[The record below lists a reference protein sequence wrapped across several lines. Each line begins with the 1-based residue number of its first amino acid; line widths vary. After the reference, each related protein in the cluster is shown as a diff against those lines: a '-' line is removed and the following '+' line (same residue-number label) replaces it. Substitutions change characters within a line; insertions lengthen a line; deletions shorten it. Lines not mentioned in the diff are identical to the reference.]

1 MPELPEVEVT
11 CQGLLPH
18 IVGRSISSIW
28 AGKKSLRL
36 PIPRNDLQKLAHG
49 SMVNAIGRRA
59 KYLVFFLDKAAMIIH
74 LGMSGKIGIFPST
87 SLPALHDHLV
97 FKFHDGMEMRYN
109 DARRFGFI
117 RLLTPEDIQQL
128 DPFAKIGPEPLP
140 LPHLHGISE
149 SHLSDWQKTFA
160 DSHHHLT
167 PSYLK
172 KKAGKRLQPIKNFLM
187 DSHVVAGIGNI
198 YANEILFAASI
209 LPTTAVGSVSNTGW
223 EKIHTAMSQILSR
236 AITCG
241 GTTIRDFVSSS
252 GKQGYFQIELM
263 TYGRAGKPC
272 HSCGTPI
279 SKSIIA
285 GRATYFCPSCQR

>member
-11 CQGLLPH
+11 RQGLIPH
-18 IVGRSISSIW
+18 IVGRSITSIW
-28 AGKKSLRL
+28 AGKKNLRL
-36 PIPRNDLQKLAHG
+36 PIPRNDLQKLAKG
-49 SMVNAIGRRA
+49 SLINAIGRRA

-74 LGMSGKIGIFPST
+74 LGMSGKIGIFPSA
-87 SLPALHDHLV
+87 SPPALHDHLV
-97 FKFHDGMEMRYN
+97 FKFHDGVEMRYN

-117 RLLTPEDIQQL
+117 KLLTPEEIQHL

-140 LPHLHGISE
+140 LPCLHGISE
-149 SHLSDWQKTFA
+149 SHLANWQKTFA
-160 DSHHHLT
+160 ASHHYLT
-167 PSYLK
+167 PSFLK
-172 KKAGKRLQPIKNFLM
+172 KKAGNRLQPIKNFLM
-187 DSHVVAGIGNI
+187 DSHIVAGIGNI

-223 EKIHTAMSQILSR
+223 EKIHTAMSQILTR

-252 GKQGYFQIELM
+252 GKKGYFQIELM
-263 TYGRAGKPC
+263 TYGRECKPC
-272 HSCGTPI
+272 RSCGTPI

-285 GRATYFCPSCQR
+285 GRATYFCPSCQH

>member
-11 CQGLLPH
+11 RQGLIPH
-18 IVGRSISSIW
+18 IVGRSIASIRT
-28 AGKKSLRL
+28 GKKSLRL
-36 PIPRNDLQKLAHG
+36 PIPRNALQKLACG

-59 KYLVFFLDKAAMIIH
+59 KYLVFFLDNAAIIIH
-74 LGMSGKIGIFPST
+74 LGMSGKIGIFPSG
-87 SLPALHDHLV
+87 SPPALHDHLV
-97 FKFHDGMEMRYN
+97 FKFHDGVEMRYN

-117 RLLTPEDIQQL
+117 KLLTPEDIQNL

-140 LPHLHGISE
+140 LPRLHGISE
-149 SHLSDWQKTFA
+149 SHLSDWNKTFA
-160 DSHHHLT
+160 DSHHLLT

-198 YANEILFAASI
+198 YANEILFASSI
-209 LPTTAVGSVSNTGW
+209 LPTTAVGSVSRTGW
-223 EKIHTAMSQILSR
+223 EKIHTAITQILAK

-252 GKQGYFQIELM
+252 GKQGYFQVELM
-263 TYGRAGKPC
+263 AYGREGEPC
-272 HSCGTPI
+272 RSCGTPI
-279 SKSIIA
+279 TKSIIA
-285 GRATYFCPSCQR
+285 GRATYFCPSCQH

>member
-11 CQGLLPH
+11 CQGLIPH
-18 IVGRSISSIW
+18 IVGHSIVSIG
-28 AGKKSLRL
+28 AGKKNLRL
-36 PIPRNDLQKLAHG
+36 PIPRNDLQKLTSG
-49 SMVNAIGRRA
+49 SMINAIGRRA

-74 LGMSGKIGIFPST
+74 LGMSGKIGIFPPASP
-87 SLPALHDHLV
+87 LALHDHLV
-97 FKFHDGMEMRYN
+97 FKFHNGVEMRFN

-117 RLLTPEDIQQL
+117 KMLTPEDIQKH

-140 LPHLHGISE
+140 LPRLYDISE
-149 SHLSDWQKTFA
+149 SHLSEWQKTFA
-160 DSHHHLT
+160 DSHRHLT

-198 YANEILFAASI
+198 YANEILFSASI

-223 EKIHTAMSQILSR
+223 EKIHTAIGQILSR

-252 GKQGYFQIELM
+252 GKQGYFQVELM
-263 TYGRAGKPC
+263 TYGREGKPC
-272 HSCGTPI
+272 LSCGTPI
-279 SKSIIA
+279 NKSIIA
-285 GRATYFCPSCQR
+285 GRATYFCPSCQH

>member
-11 CQGLLPH
+11 CQGLIPH
-18 IVGRSISSIW
+18 IIGRSIVSIW
-28 AGKKSLRL
+28 AGTKNLRL
-36 PIPRNDLQKLAHG
+36 SIPRNDLQKLAHG
-49 SMVNAIGRRA
+49 STVNAIGRRA

-74 LGMSGKIGIFPST
+74 LGMSGKLGIFPFPSP
-87 SLPALHDHLV
+87 PALHDHLV
-97 FKFHDGMEMRYN
+97 FKFHDGLEMRYN

-117 RLLTPEDIQQL
+117 KLLTPEDIQQH

-140 LPHLHGISE
+140 LPRLHGISE
-149 SHLSDWQKTFA
+149 PHLSDWQNTFA

-209 LPTTAVGSVSNTGW
+209 LPTTAVGSVSSTGW

-236 AITCG
+236 AIACG

-252 GKQGYFQIELM
+252 GKQGYFQVELM
-263 TYGRAGKPC
+263 TYGRENHPC
-272 HSCGTPI
+272 RSCGTPI

-285 GRATYFCPSCQR
+285 GRATYFCPSCQH